1 MSISNYAQ
9 HLLRFWVENLDLG
22 DRGIMAIALFMPCHP
37 QIANFPLLNKQYFQ

>member
-9 HLLRFWVENLDLG
+9 HLLRLGVENLDWG
-22 DRGIMAIALFMPCHP
+22 DRGIMAIALFMPSNP